1 MMKEKIQLQIEQI
14 NRICNLIDNGEDY
27 LGIVISGLPEITKIM
42 NVILEN
48 YDINEQFVLQVL
60 KDIVYGVEQKDS
72 VILRDT
78 FRYGL
83 LKIYHYVN
91 ENDQSEE
98 VYE

>member
-1 MMKEKIQLQIEQI
+1 MMKEKIQSQIEQI

-27 LGIVISGLPEITKIM
+27 LGAAISELAEITEIM

-83 LKIYHYVN
+83 LKIYSYVN
-91 ENDQSEE
+91 ENDQREE